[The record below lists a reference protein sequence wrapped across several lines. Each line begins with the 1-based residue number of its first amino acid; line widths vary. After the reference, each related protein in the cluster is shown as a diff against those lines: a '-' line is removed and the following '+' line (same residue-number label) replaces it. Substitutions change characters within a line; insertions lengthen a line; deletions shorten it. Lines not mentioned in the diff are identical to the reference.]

1 MLYSIRERELIKLVL
16 LVDLDCC
23 VAVVSHWG
31 GEGCSGRVFKLFLCS
46 WHDMFIVLISIKS
59 QIKYSNN
66 HWATLLWSYSIILKY
81 NSIKSDYW
89 TVDMEINQINFVIA
103 FEIAKAKW
111 LHLELV
117 PWIQRLRG
125 RSLVVTSR
133 CCHHNI
139 IATSSSYKLNSA
151 VSWLTFKKYLKD
163 KPLSFHH
170 IQNKGREIVN
180 RKLRSYWQFRSILVI
195 AEARLIAMDQKSLMR
210 GKFEEQCCSSRL
222 QTSDPGG

>member
-117 PWIQRLRG
+117 PWIPAPERQVLG
-125 RSLVVTSR
+125 GDISLLSSQHYRHQLLLQTQLSCVVTD
-133 CCHHNI
+133 
-139 IATSSSYKLNSA
+139 
-151 VSWLTFKKYLKD
+151 F
-163 KPLSFHH
+163 
-170 IQNKGREIVN
+170 
-180 RKLRSYWQFRSILVI
+180 
-195 AEARLIAMDQKSLMR
+195 
-210 GKFEEQCCSSRL
+210 
-222 QTSDPGG
+222 